1 MSERLHDEFFQE
13 ITDGMLRNRHVR
25 GAAFCVENGANSISW
40 AGASGNIQPNDR
52 YFIASVTK
60 LYVTAVMIM
69 LRNQGKLEFSD
80 PMHTYFPAEMVRGIH
95 VLNGTD
101 HTREIT
107 IAQLMSNT
115 SGIPDYYY
123 YDKAKGEAASD
134 LLAGN
139 DEAWPLERAI
149 EKAKTLKPKF
159 IPGQSGKVHYS
170 DTNYQLLGGIIETV
184 TGKGIG
190 EVFRECIFA
199 PLNLQNTYVFS
210 DLEDSTPVPILYKT
224 REIHAPRY
232 MASVSAEG
240 GIVST
245 SRECM
250 QFLKGFFNGVFFPQE
265 AIEELKQ
272 KWNMIYFPGQFF
284 FGLGLEKLWTPWIFS
299 PFKPIGEILG
309 FWGQTGAFAFH
320 HPGKDLYFTG
330 TINQVS
336 GMGHSAAFN
345 GVLKV
350 VKAAL

>member
-1 MSERLHDEFFQE
+1 MSERFQNE
-13 ITDGMLRNRHVR
+13 YFQKITDGMLRNRHVR
-25 GAAFCVENGANSISW
+25 GAAFCVESGDNAISW
-40 AGASGNIQPNDR
+40 VGASGNIQPHDR

-69 LRNQGKLEFSD
+69 LRNQGKLQFSD
-80 PMHTYFPAEMVRGIH
+80 AMHTYFAEELIHGIH

-107 IAQLMSNT
+107 IAHLLSNT

-149 EKAKTLKPKF
+149 EKAKTIKPKF
-159 IPGQSGKVHYS
+159 KPGQAGKVHYS
-170 DTNYQLLGGIIETV
+170 DTNYQLLGGIIEKV
-184 TGKGIG
+184 TGQGMG
-190 EVFRECIFA
+190 EVFQEYIFA
-199 PLNLQNTYVFS
+199 PMNLQDTYAFS
-210 DLEDSTPVPILYKT
+210 DIEDRTPVSILYKT

-232 MASVSAEG
+232 MASVTAEG

-245 SRECM
+245 ARECM
-250 QFLKGFFNGVFFPQE
+250 QFLKGFFNGSFFPE
-265 AIEELKQ
+265 DTIGELTQ

-284 FGLGLEKLWTPWIFS
+284 FGLGLEKLWTPRILS
-299 PFKPIGEILG
+299 PFKPIGDILG

-320 HPGKDLYFTG
+320 HPGQDLYFTG

-345 GVLKV
+345 GVLRVIKDS
-350 VKAAL
+350 L